1 MKQTQSAVPTNPS
14 AASLGRDRSE
24 KSEIT
29 DIGRF
34 CFAFW
39 ELPSTTTTT
48 TTPPPPHKTKHNKTK
63 QSNAQHINTRTP
75 PPTLPLGDT
84 YEG

>member
-14 AASLGRDRSE
+14 AASLGRDRRE

-29 DIGRF
+29 DIRRF

-39 ELPSTTTTT
+39 ELPSWSQMTMG
-48 TTPPPPHKTKHNKTK
+48 
-63 QSNAQHINTRTP
+63 QSRGIFC
-75 PPTLPLGDT
+75 G
-84 YEG
+84 EGVFCALKVEVEGEDQFAR